1 MSDKYLQRASG
12 FYLCESLPSNWQD
25 LSDDEVDNF
34 LRENVWVP
42 FENWPISEVLDE
54 MSNLAA
60 DFQRLEDELLTT

>member
-1 MSDKYLQRASG
+1 MSNKYLQRASG
-12 FYLCESLPSNWQD
+12 FYLCKSLPSNWQD
-25 LSDDEVDNF
+25 LSDDEVDSF

-54 MSNLAA
+54 MLNLAA

>member
-1 MSDKYLQRASG
+1 MSDKYLQRASD

-25 LSDDEVDNF
+25 LSDDEVDSF